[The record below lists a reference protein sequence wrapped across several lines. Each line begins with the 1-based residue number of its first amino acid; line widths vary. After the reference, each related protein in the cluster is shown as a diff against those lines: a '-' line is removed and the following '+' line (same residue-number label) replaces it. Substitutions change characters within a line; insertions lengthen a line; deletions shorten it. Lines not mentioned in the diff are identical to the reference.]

1 MKNRKYKNI
10 FIKFSKP
17 INPSSQYGMQQNTR
31 KKSKIFDQNLFHPF
45 ISFFAK
51 KFHRSFANSH
61 IVLQHI
67 KSIISCVNRSIF
79 PNNLVGA
86 TSGQLRFLRF
96 GGWKHGNTRTVQI
109 KQSLRSTGGDDKRRG
124 PHHGHIHL
132 AARLISILLVS

>member
-1 MKNRKYKNI
+1 MECNKTRGKNQRYSIKIY
-10 FIKFSKP
+10 FIH
-17 INPSSQYGMQQNTR
+17 SSL
-31 KKSKIFDQNLFHPF
+31 SSP
-45 ISFFAK
+45 
-51 KFHRSFANSH
+51 KFHRSLANSH

-79 PNNLVGA
+79 PNNLIGA